1 MFARLP
7 LLGSCWLDGYDP
19 AIMPLPIRIA
29 ADTLPALIA
38 GLMLLG
44 FAVVSA
50 WLQIRARRELSP
62 FLEEDNLA
70 RTHADRQ
77 LRRRLQMSGMLGIV
91 GVMIPLGDQLEP
103 FFRTRPGL
111 FFVYWIVV
119 LILVAWTVL
128 MALGDWMSTAA
139 YSSLAN
145 IQQRIERSRLED
157 EVRRYRASQNGHAG
171 EPHGD

>member
-1 MFARLP
+1 
-7 LLGSCWLDGYDP
+7 
-19 AIMPLPIRIA
+19 MPLPIRIA

-38 GLMLLG
+38 GGLLIA
-44 FAVVSA
+44 FAAASA
-50 WLQIRARRELSP
+50 WFQIRARRSLTP
-62 FLEEDNLA
+62 LLEEDPLA

-91 GVMIPLGDQLEP
+91 GVLIPLGDQLEP

-111 FFVYWIVV
+111 FFVYWVVV

-128 MALGDWMSTAA
+128 MALGDWLSSTA
-139 YSSLAN
+139 YSNLAR
-145 IQQRIERSRLED
+145 IQMRHERRMLEE

-171 EPHGD
+171 EVENDI